1 MPKEIDDAMNTRSI
15 ILSLVFSLLVSFT
28 MHAQTL
34 SSSVVRT
41 ALQADWTVAK
51 RKEWKGDKFDDLPI
65 RAVVPGNI
73 HDDLHRAGLIPDPLI
88 GTNEAV
94 CQWVGEEDWIYQTA
108 PFDCPA
114 EVWTQSIVRLQF
126 TQLDTYATVYFNDQ
140 KILSTDNTFRTYDA
154 DVRALLKE
162 KGNVLRIEFQSA
174 VTRGQQKIKERGL
187 PLPGDPLRAVTR
199 KPQYHFGW
207 DWGPKLITC
216 GITGPIE
223 WLAFSTARLTDFY
236 VQQQNVTSDAAQLN
250 MQVSVYAE
258 GDFLGKIS
266 VSDAEGRAVAQQSVS
281 LKRGP
286 NTFSLPV
293 VVTQPRLWWCNEQGE
308 SHLYTYTATLE
319 KETQILDQH
328 QVRTGLRSLRLVTD
342 KDHKGETFYF
352 ELNGKPIFAKGANY
366 IPITM
371 LPAQATEDD
380 YRQLLQM
387 CKDAHF
393 NMLRVWGGGYYE
405 RDVFYELCDEMGI
418 MVWQD
423 FMFACSMYPGDF
435 QFLVNLDEE
444 AKQQTIRLRNHPSMA
459 LWCGNNE
466 NAEGWERWGWQ
477 MGLSDAEKKHI
488 AKEYDDV
495 FKVHLPDAVA
505 AYTNT
510 SYWESS
516 PRFGRGD
523 ARSIT
528 EGDSH
533 YWGLWH
539 DAEPFEI
546 LNERVPRFMSEFG
559 MQSYPSDEVV
569 AMMLTE
575 EKFRITDP
583 GIAQHQKHGRGFQLM
598 DDYMRKWYEAPGRD
612 SLQPYG
618 DMTRRVQAEGMC
630 MGIEAHRR
638 NMPYCMGTL
647 YWQLNDVWPSFSWS
661 SIDYAKKPKPFF
673 DSLKVVYAPRLISA
687 AIEHNSL
694 NVYYIDDTTDYSA
707 TAHVEVIIYNARG
720 EEIHRGLSEYINI
733 GPGSQLVMSIPWP
746 STYPAPSTTRTHVR
760 ITTLTGE
767 LILERSM

>member
-1 MPKEIDDAMNTRSI
+1 MNTRSI
-15 ILSLVFSLLVSFT
+15 FFYIVLLFVSFT
-28 MHAQTL
+28 MHAQTN
-34 SSSVVRT
+34 SSTVIQST
-41 ALQADWTVAK
+41 LQADWTVVK
-51 RKEWKGDKFDDLPI
+51 RKEWQGDKFDDLPI
-65 RAVVPGNI
+65 KAKVPGNI

-88 GTNEAV
+88 GTNEAI

-108 PFDCPA
+108 PFDCPI
-114 EVWTQSIVRLQF
+114 EVWSQEIVRLQF
-126 TQLDTYATVYFNDQ
+126 KQLDTYATVFLNDQ
-140 KILSTDNTFRTYDA
+140 KILMAENTFRAYDV
-154 DVRALLKE
+154 DVRDIIKE

-174 VTRGQQKIKERGL
+174 VTKGHQKIKDRPY
-187 PLPGDPLRAVTR
+187 PLPGDALRAVTR

-223 WLAFSTARLTDFY
+223 WLAFSTARITDVY
-236 VQQQNVTSDAAQLN
+236 AQQDSITPESAFVT
-250 MQVSVYAE
+250 MRVSVYANE
-258 GDFLGKIS
+258 DFLGKIA
-266 VSDAEGRAVAQQSVS
+266 VSDAEGRVIAQQEVSV
-281 LKRGP
+281 KRGP

-308 SHLYTYTATLE
+308 SYQYTFTTSVQKQNE
-319 KETQILDQH
+319 IIDRKE
-328 QVRTGLRSLRLVTD
+328 VRTGLRTLRLVTE
-342 KDHKGETFYF
+342 KDRKGETFYF

-371 LPAQATEDD
+371 LPAQATEED

-405 RDVFYELCDEMGI
+405 NDIFYNLCDEMGI

-423 FMFACSMYPGDF
+423 FMFACSMYPGD
-435 QFLVNLDEE
+435 QRFLTNLEEE
-444 AKQQTIRLRNHPSMA
+444 ARQQTIRLRNHPSMA

-477 MGLSDAEKKHI
+477 MGLTDAQKQHI
-488 AKEYDDV
+488 AGEYDAV
-495 FKVHLPDAVA
+495 FKKLLPNMVA
-505 AYTNT
+505 EQTQT

-569 AMMLTE
+569 AMMLTGDQF
-575 EKFRITDP
+575 KITDP

-598 DDYMRKWYEAPGRD
+598 DDYMRKWYEAPTRD

-661 SIDYAKKPKPFF
+661 SIDYKMQPKPFF
-673 DSLKVVYAPRLISA
+673 DSLKVVYAPQLLSA
-687 AIEHNSL
+687 VVENNFL
-694 NVYYIDDTTDYSA
+694 NVYYIDDVNQSTQTVNLHLTFFDQNENVLKEEESQFLTAEFGGNMLYSKRWDDLFPR
-707 TAHVEVIIYNARG
+707 IKPNAILVKMEIRTLIG
-720 EEIHRGLSEYINI
+720 ET
-733 GPGSQLVMSIPWP
+733 VSI
-746 STYPAPSTTRTHVR
+746 RTVR
-760 ITTLTGE
+760 L
-767 LILERSM
+767 R